1 MIISI
6 NDLRRSLVKVMQT
19 NERRF
24 FEERNIIQANPML
37 AAFRRIRL
45 VLIILIL
52 VLLMG
57 TLLLALYVK
66 FAGGS
71 KTFFDVTYNVVW
83 LLLAGAVPCLVV
95 LIWQERFWRRV
106 ERRRQRAAQ
115 GDQTLLAQEQ
125 PGADEKALS
134 LPFTIGTRISR
145 KYLFAIMGS
154 LGLLALL
161 AIVLYIFSGSGA
173 QSSFE
178 HFLNSLLPIL
188 AIAVVVIGVL
198 FAVVLFWRGRQ
209 EIEVTESG
217 LVTRFGG
224 KVSKMN
230 WNEARLFAVY
240 GVLGARNR
248 ALASTYEL
256 SSANKIVR
264 WVWVRRENYNLHLAP
279 ASSRDEY
286 NRQMGDLVS
295 LVAAKTGVPLYDLG

>member
-198 FAVVLFWRGRQ
+198 FAVVLM
-209 EIEVTESG
+209 
-217 LVTRFGG
+217 
-224 KVSKMN
+224 KVN
-230 WNEARLFAVY
+230 
-240 GVLGARNR
+240 
-248 ALASTYEL
+248 
-256 SSANKIVR
+256 
-264 WVWVRRENYNLHLAP
+264 
-279 ASSRDEY
+279 
-286 NRQMGDLVS
+286 
-295 LVAAKTGVPLYDLG
+295 

>member
-95 LIWQERFWRRV
+95 LGVCPW
-106 ERRRQRAAQ
+106 
-115 GDQTLLAQEQ
+115 LEQ
-125 PGADEKALS
+125 KVG
-134 LPFTIGTRISR
+134 
-145 KYLFAIMGS
+145 
-154 LGLLALL
+154 
-161 AIVLYIFSGSGA
+161 
-173 QSSFE
+173 
-178 HFLNSLLPIL
+178 
-188 AIAVVVIGVL
+188 IA
-198 FAVVLFWRGRQ
+198 R
-209 EIEVTESG
+209 
-217 LVTRFGG
+217 
-224 KVSKMN
+224 
-230 WNEARLFAVY
+230 
-240 GVLGARNR
+240 
-248 ALASTYEL
+248 
-256 SSANKIVR
+256 
-264 WVWVRRENYNLHLAP
+264 
-279 ASSRDEY
+279 
-286 NRQMGDLVS
+286 
-295 LVAAKTGVPLYDLG
+295 

>member
-1 MIISI
+1 
-6 NDLRRSLVKVMQT
+6 MQT